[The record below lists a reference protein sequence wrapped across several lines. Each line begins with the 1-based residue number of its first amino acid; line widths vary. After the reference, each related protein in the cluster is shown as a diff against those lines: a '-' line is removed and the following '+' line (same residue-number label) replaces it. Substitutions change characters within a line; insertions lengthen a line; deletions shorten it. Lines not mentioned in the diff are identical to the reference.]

1 MKITKEQL
9 KTIIRE
15 ELKRSLAEARF
26 AAMDMPRDTTGVA
39 QAGLGQKPKSR
50 LASVEPA
57 AGGFEGVG
65 APKTR
70 GEARMMARKAGE
82 LSYTWN
88 GKKYGTRGSAETR
101 AQWKKKMAARRAKG
115 RGEPATDLGAPSA
128 TALDSFDREQARR
141 RRALAATG
149 GVLPGTTKTTPT
161 KTAAPSEEEEE
172 QYQNQRQTLSD
183 LLGGPTQLLE
193 NDTGRLTLNEMNEMR
208 RIAGLP
214 LLKND

>member
-15 ELKRSLAEARF
+15 ELKRSLAESRF
-26 AAMDMPRDTTGVA
+26 AAMDMPRDTTGGV

-82 LSYTWN
+82 LSYTWE
-88 GKKYGTRGSAETR
+88 GKKYGTRGSSETPK
-101 AQWKKKMAARRAKG
+101 QWKEKMAAIRARQQYDKEGIGDTPYAQAVEDPEVKG
-115 RGEPATDLGAPSA
+115 QMSDFMGTGDVEPDKRLVTNRPPEDDDKAVARPDMPHIPVYQEGKITTASLKKYISEILRTDYS
-128 TALDSFDREQARR
+128 
-141 RRALAATG
+141 
-149 GVLPGTTKTTPT
+149 
-161 KTAAPSEEEEE
+161 
-172 QYQNQRQTLSD
+172 
-183 LLGGPTQLLE
+183 
-193 NDTGRLTLNEMNEMR
+193 
-208 RIAGLP
+208 
-214 LLKND
+214 